1 MLGVE
6 VGEGSANT
14 WLTLAVHGNH
24 GLTAAVAAAFFTVF
38 AAAEALARIFGGP
51 LVDRIGRVATVR
63 YTTALG
69 VAGMALFI
77 LGNDPWLVLAG
88 VVLWAV
94 GVSMGFPL
102 GMSAAAGGGANAAA
116 RVSVVAAIGYFA
128 NLAAP
133 PAIGALAEHSGLL
146 DALWIVAACLLGAY
160 GLAGSLRPVTA
171 ASPPSAE
178 QDRPRQRRGAPPPP
192 PPAPV
197 LGTEPASE

>member
-24 GLTAAVAAAFFTVF
+24 GLTTAVAAAFFTVF

-63 YTTALG
+63 STTALG
-69 VAGMALFI
+69 VVGMVLFI
-77 LGNDPWLVLAG
+77 AGGDQWLVLAG
-88 VVLWAV
+88 IVLWAV

-102 GMSAAAGGGANAAA
+102 GMSAAAGDGANAAA
-116 RVSVVAAIGYFA
+116 RLSVVAAIGYFA

-146 DALWIVAACLLGAY
+146 DALWIVAACMFGACL
-160 GLAGSLRPVTA
+160 LAGSLRPVTA
-171 ASPPSAE
+171 TPPPRVE
-178 QDRPRQRRGAPPPP
+178 QDGPRQRRGAPPSPTSR
-192 PPAPV
+192 
-197 LGTEPASE
+197 LGTEPAGE